1 MNLIKD
7 NWSKKAYTE
16 FLQYLKTFK
25 DPQYLEFNQKIVS
38 SQYKFIGIR
47 IPILRNIAKKMLQG
61 NYESFLKVMTLN
73 YYEEILLRGFIIA
86 GIKDIPKLKE
96 YITFYVLLIDNWAI
110 CDSFC
115 SSLKIIKNNKKEFWP
130 FFNDYLNSKHEFSVR
145 VAIVV
150 FLNYYVEKEYL
161 NSIYEIC
168 QRNLIDKYYVDMAIS
183 WLICECFIKYPSA
196 TFKFLQESHLKP
208 FIFNKALSKIKDS
221 YQVSKEAKANLEK
234 LKKAKICC
242 KTPKIV

>member
-1 MNLIKD
+1 MNLIKE

-47 IPILRNIAKKMLQG
+47 IPILRNIAKKILQG
-61 NYESFLKVMTLN
+61 NYESFFKVMTLN

-86 GIKDIPKLKE
+86 GIKDTSKLKE
-96 YITFYVLLIDNWAI
+96 YINSYVLLIDNWAI

-115 SSLKIIKNNKKEFWP
+115 SSLKIIKNNKNATDKLIF
-130 FFNDYLNSKHEFSVR
+130 DKIQNSKKIKLTLEIQES
-145 VAIVV
+145 I
-150 FLNYYVEKEYL
+150 LDDVEKEYL